1 LSSNLGEASLVSSID
16 IQGGFD
22 TTQERDR
29 PPLRPP
35 RPKRTLGGTNFRA
48 DIVDVRSSTSASVDE
63 LWIDAALSVISRVG
77 SEDFEAS
84 GGMVSR
90 SKVFSV
96 PLERCSL

>member
-1 LSSNLGEASLVSSID
+1 M
-16 IQGGFD
+16 
-22 TTQERDR
+22 
-29 PPLRPP
+29 
-35 RPKRTLGGTNFRA
+35 
-48 DIVDVRSSTSASVDE
+48 RSSTSASVDE